1 MNQIDL
7 DKLFD
12 RLWPICRSITGPGIT
27 ESLEILA
34 EYIPLKISKVPSGTK
49 VFDWVVPPE
58 WALNSACLSTE
69 DGEMI
74 ANADQ
79 NNLHVMNFSE
89 PKQSLVNFQE
99 LDSHLYSDASNPD
112 AIPYVTSYYE
122 RRWGFCLPHNI
133 RTKLDKEKRYK
144 VSIDT
149 ELYDGFLRYGEHV
162 LPGKSKETIIITSY
176 LCHPSLAN
184 NELSGPI
191 SLVLLYNKLKS
202 LKNRLYTYRFLL
214 IPETIGSIA
223 YLSTTPKEILGEIVA
238 GIVLTCL
245 GGPEKS
251 VSFKHSRR
259 HWLGQQTMIDQLVE
273 SFCTHDPDLFSQR
286 DFDPLGGS
294 DERQF
299 CSPGIDLPVIQAART
314 IYGEYK
320 EYHTSLDTKE
330 FMNLS
335 TVKNSADKLFLFLRV
350 IEMQNLYPK
359 SKIAGGEP
367 MLSKRNLYP
376 SLNTPETWR
385 KLDASEADQ
394 RSQLNTI
401 LKIMS
406 LADGSKSVKDIV
418 YFLGESYFEAVDAM
432 DLLRENELISFQ

>member
-1 MNQIDL
+1 M
-7 DKLFD
+7 
-12 RLWPICRSITGPGIT
+12 
-27 ESLEILA
+27 
-34 EYIPLKISKVPSGTK
+34 
-49 VFDWVVPPE
+49 
-58 WALNSACLSTE
+58 
-69 DGEMI
+69 
-74 ANADQ
+74 
-79 NNLHVMNFSE
+79 
-89 PKQSLVNFQE
+89 
-99 LDSHLYSDASNPD
+99 
-112 AIPYVTSYYE
+112 
-122 RRWGFCLPHNI
+122 
-133 RTKLDKEKRYK
+133 
-144 VSIDT
+144 
-149 ELYDGFLRYGEHV
+149 
-162 LPGKSKETIIITSY
+162 
-176 LCHPSLAN
+176 
-184 NELSGPI
+184 
-191 SLVLLYNKLKS
+191 
-202 LKNRLYTYRFLL
+202 L

-223 YLSTTPKEILGEIVA
+223 YLSTTQKEILGEIVA

-245 GGPEKS
+245 GGPEKL

-273 SFCTHDPDLFSQR
+273 SVCTHDSDLFSQR

-335 TVKNSADKLFLFLRV
+335 TVEDSAERLFLFLRV
-350 IEMQNLYPK
+350 LEMQNLYPK

-385 KLDASEADQ
+385 KLDASESAQ

-418 YFLGESYFEAVDAM
+418 CFLGESYFKAVDAM
-432 DLLRENELISFQ
+432 DLLREKELISFQ